1 MSQVWKT
8 RRLPIQP
15 GPAAWNRL
23 LPEPAPAVEL
33 STAVNADVAIIGAG
47 FAGLSAARRLIQL
60 DPDLRIAVL
69 EAGRIAEGPAGR
81 NSGFMI
87 DLPHDLSSDI
97 YAGAA
102 IEADQAETALNRR
115 AIAFATDVSEENELP
130 QEVFNPYGKINAA
143 ATSAGDQ
150 HNREYGVHLA
160 NMGES
165 YRLLDAR
172 EMSELTGIRYYV
184 SGLFTPGTVMLQPA
198 AYIRGLAGGLKS
210 KVSIYEQSPVL
221 EIIGQPGGW
230 MLKTPKGKI
239 SAGRVILANNG
250 HAESFGFFVR
260 RLMHVFTY
268 ASMTKP
274 LPEGVLG
281 GELQWGVTPADPM
294 GTTVRRVNGVGGN
307 RIVVRSRFTYNPSM
321 TVSEGALARAGAL
334 HDKKF
339 AARFPMLGG
348 IPMEYR
354 WAGHL
359 CVSLNG
365 VQAHGEVAKGVF
377 SAVCQNGLGLAKGTL
392 SGISAAELAMGQDT
406 ETTRAL
412 CAMDPPRRLPPEP
425 LAWLGA
431 NTTMK
436 WKEWRAGR
444 E

>member
-1 MSQVWKT
+1 MSQVFKA

-23 LPEPAPAVEL
+23 LPEPSPAEVL
-33 STAVNADVAIIGAG
+33 STTINADVAIIGAG
-47 FAGLSAARRLIQL
+47 FAGLSAARRLVQL
-60 DPDLRIAVL
+60 DSDLRIAVL

-87 DLPHDLSSDI
+87 DLPHDLSSDT
-97 YAGAA
+97 YAGTAT
-102 IEADQAETALNRR
+102 EADQAETVLNRR
-115 AIAFATDVSEENELP
+115 AIAFAAEVAEEDKLP
-130 QEVFNPYGKINAA
+130 QEVFNPCGKINAA

-150 HNREYGVHLA
+150 HNREYGMHLDS
-160 NMGES
+160 MGES
-165 YRLLDAR
+165 YRLLDAK
-172 EMSELTGIRYYV
+172 EMSELTGIHYYA
-184 SGLFTPGTVMLQPA
+184 SGLFTPGTVILQPA

-221 EIIGQPGGW
+221 EITEQPDGW
-230 MLKTPKGKI
+230 VLKTSEGKV

-250 HAESFGFFVR
+250 HAESFGFFAR

-294 GTTVRRVNGVGGN
+294 GTTVRRINGVGGN

-348 IPMEYR
+348 IPMEHR

-377 SAVCQNGLGLAKGTL
+377 SAVCQNGLGIAKGTL
-392 SGISAAELAMGQDT
+392 SGISAAELAMGRDT